1 MPKIISATVVEGSLR
16 KESHDILK
24 QWQDRYFVLDSS
36 TKRLVYYADS
46 TKQQMKGEYELSDKS
61 KVLEGVRSNHLV
73 FTVVG
78 WKVTRT
84 AYPNQMG
91 DQRSEL
97 FLAGTTEDNTRKWI
111 ELLNKAIKGQSFIV
125 DDIIEE
131 SRTCNL
137 FMLCC
142 SEK

>member
-1 MPKIISATVVEGSLR
+1 M
-16 KESHDILK
+16 
-24 QWQDRYFVLDSS
+24 
-36 TKRLVYYADS
+36 
-46 TKQQMKGEYELSDKS
+46 
-61 KVLEGVRSNHLV
+61 
-73 FTVVG
+73 
-78 WKVTRT
+78 TRT

-97 FLAGTTEDNTRKWI
+97 FLAGTTEDNKRKWI

-125 DDIIEE
+125 DEIIEE

-137 FMLCC
+137 FTLCC